1 VRKTTGV
8 VLVGI
13 GAFLL
18 TLAVLSRFYVYDQLA
33 VAPMDQDS
41 TSTLNG
47 PDATVF
53 DIATMTEITTDLTT
67 TANTIGDIE
76 ASEDADGNTVVWV
89 NTSSTKDADGIV
101 RSRSIDRV
109 AFDAHTG
116 EAVNCCGE
124 YYSSV
129 EGEEEPV
136 EHEGLVFKFPFGT
149 EKTTYDWWDSSLLD
163 TVPIEFEEVE
173 EVEGVETYR
182 FSHTIVPTQVG
193 TIDLPAELL
202 GEEGDETLT
211 GDRMY
216 SNVRTLW
223 VEPRT
228 GVVIKRQEQQNN
240 TIAYNGV
247 DQITTTEVTTAYTDE
262 DVKANADEY
271 GGKSTQLNLVQNIV
285 PLVGLVVGLALL
297 VGGLLL
303 MAAARR
309 GEVRDDEP
317 ATGAHRGG
325 PGATRVNA

>member
-1 VRKTTGV
+1 MGV
-8 VLVGI
+8 

-18 TLAVLSRFYVYDQLA
+18 TLALLSRFYVYDQLA
-33 VAPMDQDS
+33 VAPVDQDS
-41 TSTLNG
+41 TSTLVG

-53 DIATMTEITTDLTT
+53 DISTMEEITTDLTT
-67 TANTIGDIE
+67 TAVTIGDVD
-76 ASEDADGNTVVWV
+76 AAEDAGGDTVVWV
-89 NTSSTKDADGIV
+89 NTSSTEDSDGVV

-149 EKTTYDWWDSSLLD
+149 EKKTYDWWDTSLLD

-182 FSHTIVPTQVG
+182 FSHTIEPTQVG

-202 GEEGDETLT
+202 GAEGDEAVT

-216 SNVRTLW
+216 SNIRTLW

-240 TIAYNGV
+240 TIAYDGV
-247 DQITTTEVTTAYTDE
+247 DQITTTEVTTAFTE
-262 DVKANADEY
+262 DDIKANADEY
-271 GGKSTQLNLVQNIV
+271 GGLSTQLNLIQNIV
-285 PLVGLVVGLALL
+285 PLVGLILGLGLLVVGLVL
-297 VGGLLL
+297 VL
-303 MAAARR
+303 AARR
-309 GEVRDDEP
+309 GEAPVDEP
-317 ATGAHRGG
+317 AAGAHRGG

>member
-1 VRKTTGV
+1 VRKKTTGI
-8 VLVGI
+8 VLMGV

-18 TLAVLSRFYVYDQLA
+18 TLALLSRFYVYDQLA
-33 VAPMDQDS
+33 VAPVDQDS
-41 TSTLNG
+41 TSTLVG

-53 DIATMTEITTDLTT
+53 DISTMEEITTDLTT
-67 TANTIGDIE
+67 TAVTLGDID
-76 ASEDADGNTVVWV
+76 AAEDAGGDTVVWV
-89 NTSSTKDADGIV
+89 NTSSTEDSDGVV

-136 EHEGLVFKFPFGT
+136 EHKGLVFKFPFGT
-149 EKTTYDWWDSSLLD
+149 EKKTYDWWDTSLLD

-173 EVEGVETYR
+173 EVEGVTTYR
-182 FSHTIVPTQVG
+182 FSHTIEPTEVG

-211 GDRMY
+211 GERMY

-247 DQITTTEVTTAYTDE
+247 DQITTTEVTSAFTDE
-262 DVKANADEY
+262 MVKDNAEEY
-271 GGKSTQLNLVQNIV
+271 GGLSTMLNLLQNIV
-285 PLVGLVVGLALL
+285 PLAGLIIGLLL
-297 VGGLLL
+297 LLGGLLIVL
-303 MAAARR
+303 ASRR
-309 GEVRDDEP
+309 GEQNAADDEHRTAVP
-317 ATGAHRGG
+317 AGAHR
-325 PGATRVNA
+325 VS